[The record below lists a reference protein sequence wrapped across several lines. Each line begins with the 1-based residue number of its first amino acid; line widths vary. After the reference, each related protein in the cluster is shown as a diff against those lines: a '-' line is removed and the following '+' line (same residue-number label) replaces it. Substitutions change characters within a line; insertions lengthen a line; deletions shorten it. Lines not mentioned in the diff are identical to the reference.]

1 MKKLAKIANLES
13 GKSALEVLVA
23 YEYAVYQLSEYH
35 FRINRR
41 LDIWPSSKKWYDL
54 KTMMKGQ
61 YEDLEKFVKGYLPYG
76 NKTI

>member
-1 MKKLAKIANLES
+1 MSKLTKIANLNASKE
-13 GKSALEVLVA
+13 ALEVLVA
-23 YEYAVYQLSEYH
+23 HDYEVYQLSEYH

-54 KTMMKGQ
+54 KTMAKGQ
-61 YEDLEKFVKGYLPYG
+61 YEDLEKFVKHFLPYG